1 MVGARVGFFR
11 GDIRLL
17 TDDIKE
23 LRPTL
28 VPVVPRV
35 LNRIYDKVMQEVNKS
50 SLKRALFDWGVAA
63 KTRELKWSVSLSILH
78 YSISTPSFDCL

>member
-1 MVGARVGFFR
+1 MYVVGGRVGYFR
-11 GDIRLL
+11 GDIKLL

-23 LRPTL
+23 LRPTF

-50 SLKRALFDWGVAA
+50 RVKRAMFDWAMQA
-63 KTRELKWSVSLSILH
+63 KKAEL
-78 YSISTPSFDCL
+78 DR